1 MTAATENVNACTI
14 DPNSQRRRDDDEDNG
29 VSFNNAALISTL
41 IFTLIFIIFLTCVA
55 IAVYKQSQRNNERSI
70 QNAAMRDNA
79 FNMAVFYDDSMPHG
93 STFPGPNGTTI
104 LCDRTNIFFP
114 GRTPLGITEPPQYSP
129 PAHHTNI
136 YQPGGRV
143 VSPDGHAS
151 NISQPPAYSSK
162 TSVTEQDN
170 LKRNGTGANRANVTT
185 SEQVNCTAGD
195 NALSQTTGQRQVH
208 SDTGATTATGVL
220 ASDVPSPPAAA
231 AGVVASASATGDSG
245 AVMATGAVSASVQQ
259 RDVTNH
265 TSETRQPP
273 PPCYNDAIS
282 NSRSQD

>member
-1 MTAATENVNACTI
+1 M
-14 DPNSQRRRDDDEDNG
+14 
-29 VSFNNAALISTL
+29 
-41 IFTLIFIIFLTCVA
+41 
-55 IAVYKQSQRNNERSI
+55 
-70 QNAAMRDNA
+70 
-79 FNMAVFYDDSMPHG
+79 
-93 STFPGPNGTTI
+93 
-104 LCDRTNIFFP
+104 
-114 GRTPLGITEPPQYSP
+114 
-129 PAHHTNI
+129 
-136 YQPGGRV
+136 

-170 LKRNGTGANRANVTT
+170 LKRNGTTANRANVTT

-220 ASDVPSPPAAA
+220 ASDVPSPVAAAA

-259 RDVTNH
+259 RDVANH
-265 TSETRQPP
+265 MSETRQPP
-273 PPCYNDAIS
+273 PPCYIDAIS
-282 NSRSQD
+282 NSRSQN